1 MEKPTWYIVHFI
13 DAKNLDMLEGVF
25 AHGNVVD
32 GHMIWVVPEWLAIL
46 RTIQPG
52 GNAKFL

>member
-1 MEKPTWYIVHFI
+1 MKKPTWYIVHFI